1 MLNNT
6 PTVSFIIIYLV
17 YIVVKSIWESFNED
31 ATHLKTDTAQDSLKV
46 YGYHSNVEINFRKNN
61 YEYYVDGNLI
71 DDRHDVFYLELLGID
86 WTKTTITEK
95 VIYDAY
101 YATILNLAVALDN
114 PQIVSND
121 PIRPKLAKAACNYL
135 IDRSNYLGFVN

>member
-6 PTVSFIIIYLV
+6 PNVSFIIIYLV
-17 YIVVKSIWESFNED
+17 YIVVKSIWESFNEV

-46 YGYHSNVEINFRKNN
+46 YSYHSNVEINFRKNN

-71 DDRHDVFYLELLGID
+71 DDRHDVFYLKLLGID

-95 VIYDAY
+95 VIYEAY
-101 YATILNLAVALDN
+101 YATILNLTILCD
-114 PQIVSND
+114 D
-121 PIRPKLAKAACNYL
+121 PNIEIKDQIRPELAKAACDYL
-135 IDRSNYLGFVN
+135 IDRKTYLGFEN